1 MPSMPICD
9 TAFEPWDGTHAYRI
23 DGYAEPL
30 YDLELGWACINES
43 NHTVLVITSDN
54 MFQYIPG
61 RVEDG
66 NTFRIVRRSKFRSP
80 VIVDSH
86 DVSNANG
93 AFRNFVYAGRRR
105 DILRVKNGTG
115 YAIRKPHIR
124 RIVNTEKIPRLLDQ
138 QDWYD
143 TLDEVCQID
152 LNTLNFN
159 QPVYV
164 AQINVAIVKV
174 KGEYKSADHVTKGI
188 DHPYIAT
195 CARSLTGKTEGFR
208 ILGTQLT
215 IHWTPPDFH
224 NPYSLW
230 VNVLGKAFEI
240 KPTNGAG
247 APGMLV
253 TFGNNDSVFVPVE
266 DLEKEMW
273 KYNVFPTRESALH
286 WRDPIQKEAYKNDFD
301 QRSYERKS
309 SEETL
314 KGLMAEIKQL
324 QADHANEMKRMVDA
338 HTSEIKQL
346 NELHKAD
353 AERMNKQ
360 HADVIKQLKD
370 DSERRME
377 QHQAEMKRQDDL
389 RRQMQ
394 EEHQAEIKRRNDL
407 HEQTQRDH
415 YAELKR
421 RDEEAKRKHDEL
433 IAEMRRRDEDAKRK
447 HEEFA
452 AEIRRRDEEAK
463 RQREAEEAR
472 RQRNVDI
479 WKAAASI
486 TAAVVGIGMTFFKIL
501 EKASSKK

>member
-1 MPSMPICD
+1 M
-9 TAFEPWDGTHAYRI
+9 
-23 DGYAEPL
+23 
-30 YDLELGWACINES
+30 
-43 NHTVLVITSDN
+43 
-54 MFQYIPG
+54 
-61 RVEDG
+61 
-66 NTFRIVRRSKFRSP
+66 
-80 VIVDSH
+80 
-86 DVSNANG
+86 
-93 AFRNFVYAGRRR
+93 
-105 DILRVKNGTG
+105 
-115 YAIRKPHIR
+115 
-124 RIVNTEKIPRLLDQ
+124 LDQ
-138 QDWYD
+138 EDWYD
-143 TLDEVCQID
+143 TLDEICRID
-152 LNTLNFN
+152 LTALNFN

-195 CARSLTGKTEGFR
+195 CARSLTGKPEGFR

-314 KGLMAEIKQL
+314 KGVMAEMRRM
-324 QADHANEMKRMVDA
+324 ADE
-338 HTSEIKQL
+338 
-346 NELHKAD
+346 HKAVIAQMHEVHRAD
-353 AERMNKQ
+353 AKLRDAQ
-360 HADVIKQLKD
+360 HKAELDQLRDESK
-370 DSERRME
+370 RRME

-389 RRQMQ
+389 RKQIH
-394 EEHQAEIKRRNDL
+394 EEYQADLKRRDDEAKRK
-407 HEQTQRDH
+407 HEEFV
-415 YAELKR
+415 AELRR
-421 RDEEAKRKHDEL
+421 RDEEAKRKHD
-433 IAEMRRRDEDAKRK
+433 
-447 HEEFA
+447 EFA

-472 RQRNVDI
+472 RQRNVDV

>member
-1 MPSMPICD
+1 MSSMPVCD
-9 TAFEPWDGTHAYRI
+9 TPFEPWDGTGTYSI
-23 DGYAEPL
+23 DGYQEPL
-30 YDLELGWACINES
+30 YDLELGWGCINES
-43 NHTVLVITSDN
+43 GHTVLVITSDN

-61 RVEDG
+61 RVEEG

-93 AFRNFVYAGRRR
+93 AFKNFVYDGRRR
-105 DILRVKNGTG
+105 DILGVKNRSG
-115 YAIRKPHIR
+115 YAVRKPHIR
-124 RIVNTEKIPRLLDQ
+124 RITCVERKPRLLDQ
-138 QDWYD
+138 EDWYD
-143 TLDEVCQID
+143 TLDEICRID
-152 LNTLNFN
+152 LTALNFN

-195 CARSLTGKTEGFR
+195 CARSLTGKPEGFR

-314 KGLMAEIKQL
+314 KGVMAEMRRM
-324 QADHANEMKRMVDA
+324 ADE
-338 HTSEIKQL
+338 
-346 NELHKAD
+346 HKD
-353 AERMNKQ
+353 VIERMQETHRAEAKLR
-360 HADVIKQLKD
+360 D
-370 DSERRME
+370 E
-377 QHQAEMKRQDDL
+377 QHRAEMKRQDEL

-394 EEHQAEIKRRNDL
+394 D
-407 HEQTQRDH
+407 DH
-415 YAELKR
+415 LAELKR
-421 RDEEAKRKHDEL
+421 RDEDAKRKHDEL

-472 RQRNVDI
+472 RQRNVDV

-501 EKASSKK
+501 EKVSSKK

>member
-1 MPSMPICD
+1 MSSMPVCD
-9 TAFEPWDGTHAYRI
+9 TPFEPWDGTGTYSI
-23 DGYAEPL
+23 DGYQEPL
-30 YDLELGWACINES
+30 YDLELGWGCINES
-43 NHTVLVITSDN
+43 GHTVLVITSDN

-61 RVEDG
+61 RVEEG
-66 NTFRIVRRSKFRSP
+66 NIFRIVRRSKFRSP

-86 DVSNANG
+86 DISNANG
-93 AFRNFVYAGRRR
+93 AFKNFVYDGRRR
-105 DILRVKNGTG
+105 DILGVKNRSG
-115 YAIRKPHIR
+115 YAVRKPHIR
-124 RIVNTEKIPRLLDQ
+124 RITCVERKPRLLDQ
-138 QDWYD
+138 EDWYD
-143 TLDEVCQID
+143 TLDEICRID
-152 LNTLNFN
+152 LTALNFN

-195 CARSLTGKTEGFR
+195 CARSLTGKPEGFR

-324 QADHANEMKRMVDA
+324 QADHTNEMKRLADA
-338 HTSEIKQL
+338 HASEIKQL
-346 NELHKAD
+346 HELYKTD
-353 AERMNKQ
+353 AERQNKQ
-360 HADVIKQLKD
+360 HAEIVKQLKD

-377 QHQAEMKRQDDL
+377 HHQAEMKRQDEL
-389 RRQMQ
+389 RKQIR
-394 EEHQAEIKRRNDL
+394 EEHQ
-407 HEQTQRDH
+407 
-415 YAELKR
+415 AELKR
-421 RDEEAKRKHDEL
+421 RDEEAKRKHDEF

-447 HEEFA
+447 HDEFT
-452 AEIRRRDEEAK
+452 AELRRRDEEAK

-472 RQRNVDI
+472 RQRNVDV

>member
-1 MPSMPICD
+1 M
-9 TAFEPWDGTHAYRI
+9 
-23 DGYAEPL
+23 
-30 YDLELGWACINES
+30 
-43 NHTVLVITSDN
+43 
-54 MFQYIPG
+54 
-61 RVEDG
+61 
-66 NTFRIVRRSKFRSP
+66 
-80 VIVDSH
+80 
-86 DVSNANG
+86 
-93 AFRNFVYAGRRR
+93 
-105 DILRVKNGTG
+105 
-115 YAIRKPHIR
+115 
-124 RIVNTEKIPRLLDQ
+124 LDQ
-138 QDWYD
+138 EDWYD
-143 TLDEVCQID
+143 TLDEICRID
-152 LNTLNFN
+152 LTALNFN

-195 CARSLTGKTEGFR
+195 CARSLTGKPEGFR

-314 KGLMAEIKQL
+314 KGVMAEMRRM
-324 QADHANEMKRMVDA
+324 ADE
-338 HTSEIKQL
+338 
-346 NELHKAD
+346 HKD
-353 AERMNKQ
+353 IIERMQETHRAEAKLR
-360 HADVIKQLKD
+360 D
-370 DSERRME
+370 E
-377 QHQAEMKRQDDL
+377 QHRAEMKRQDEL

-394 EEHQAEIKRRNDL
+394 D
-407 HEQTQRDH
+407 DH
-415 YAELKR
+415 LAELKR
-421 RDEEAKRKHDEL
+421 RDEDAKRKHDEL

-472 RQRNVDI
+472 RQRNVDV

-501 EKASSKK
+501 EKVSSKK

>member
-1 MPSMPICD
+1 MSSMPVCD
-9 TAFEPWDGTHAYRI
+9 TPFEPWDGTGTYSI
-23 DGYAEPL
+23 DGYQEPL
-30 YDLELGWACINES
+30 YDLELGWGCINES
-43 NHTVLVITSDN
+43 GHTVLVITSDN

-61 RVEDG
+61 RVEEG

-86 DVSNANG
+86 DISNANG
-93 AFRNFVYAGRRR
+93 AFKNFVYDGRRR
-105 DILRVKNGTG
+105 DILGVKNRSG
-115 YAIRKPHIR
+115 YAVRKPHIR
-124 RIVNTEKIPRLLDQ
+124 RITCVERKPRLLDQ
-138 QDWYD
+138 EDWYD
-143 TLDEVCQID
+143 TLDEICRID
-152 LNTLNFN
+152 LTALNFN

-195 CARSLTGKTEGFR
+195 CARSLTGKPEGFR

-314 KGLMAEIKQL
+314 KGVMAEMRRM
-324 QADHANEMKRMVDA
+324 ADE
-338 HTSEIKQL
+338 
-346 NELHKAD
+346 HKD
-353 AERMNKQ
+353 VIERMQETHRAEAKLR
-360 HADVIKQLKD
+360 D
-370 DSERRME
+370 E
-377 QHQAEMKRQDDL
+377 QHRAEMKRQDEL
-389 RRQMQ
+389 RRQLQ
-394 EEHQAEIKRRNDL
+394 D
-407 HEQTQRDH
+407 DH
-415 YAELKR
+415 LAELKR
-421 RDEEAKRKHDEL
+421 RDEDAKRKHDEL

-472 RQRNVDI
+472 RQRNVDV

>member
-1 MPSMPICD
+1 MSSMPVCD
-9 TAFEPWDGTHAYRI
+9 TPFEPWDGTGTYSI
-23 DGYAEPL
+23 DGYQEPL
-30 YDLELGWACINES
+30 YDLELGWGCINES
-43 NHTVLVITSDN
+43 GHTVLVITSDN

-61 RVEDG
+61 RVEEG

-86 DVSNANG
+86 DISNANG
-93 AFRNFVYAGRRR
+93 AFKNFVYDGRRR
-105 DILRVKNGTG
+105 DILGVKNRSG
-115 YAIRKPHIR
+115 YAVRKPHIR
-124 RIVNTEKIPRLLDQ
+124 RITCVERKPRLLDQ
-138 QDWYD
+138 EDWYD
-143 TLDEVCQID
+143 TLDEICRID
-152 LNTLNFN
+152 LTALNFN

-195 CARSLTGKTEGFR
+195 CARSLTGKPEGFR

-314 KGLMAEIKQL
+314 KGVMAEMRRM
-324 QADHANEMKRMVDA
+324 ADE
-338 HTSEIKQL
+338 
-346 NELHKAD
+346 HKD
-353 AERMNKQ
+353 VIERMQETHRAEAKLR
-360 HADVIKQLKD
+360 D
-370 DSERRME
+370 E
-377 QHQAEMKRQDDL
+377 QHRAEMKRQDEL

-394 EEHQAEIKRRNDL
+394 D
-407 HEQTQRDH
+407 DH
-415 YAELKR
+415 LAELKR
-421 RDEEAKRKHDEL
+421 RDEDAKRKHDEL

-472 RQRNVDI
+472 RQRNVDV

-486 TAAVVGIGMTFFKIL
+486 TAAVVGIGMAFFKIL

>member
-1 MPSMPICD
+1 MSSMPVCD
-9 TAFEPWDGTHAYRI
+9 TPFEPWDGTGTYSI
-23 DGYAEPL
+23 DGYQEPL
-30 YDLELGWACINES
+30 YDLELGWGCINES
-43 NHTVLVITSDN
+43 GHTVLVITSDN

-61 RVEDG
+61 RVEEG

-86 DVSNANG
+86 DISNANG
-93 AFRNFVYAGRRR
+93 AFKNFVYDGRRR
-105 DILRVKNGTG
+105 DILGVKNRSG
-115 YAIRKPHIR
+115 YAVRKPHIR
-124 RIVNTEKIPRLLDQ
+124 RITCVERKPRLLDQ
-138 QDWYD
+138 EDWYD
-143 TLDEVCQID
+143 TLDEICRID
-152 LNTLNFN
+152 LTALNFN

-195 CARSLTGKTEGFR
+195 CARSLTGKPEGFR

-314 KGLMAEIKQL
+314 KGVMAEMRRMADEHKDVIERMQETHRAEAKLRDEQHRAEIK
-324 QADHANEMKRMVDA
+324 
-338 HTSEIKQL
+338 
-346 NELHKAD
+346 
-353 AERMNKQ
+353 
-360 HADVIKQLKD
+360 
-370 DSERRME
+370 
-377 QHQAEMKRQDDL
+377 RQDEL

-394 EEHQAEIKRRNDL
+394 D
-407 HEQTQRDH
+407 DH
-415 YAELKR
+415 LAELKR
-421 RDEEAKRKHDEL
+421 RDEDAKRKHDEL

-472 RQRNVDI
+472 RQRNVDV

>member
-1 MPSMPICD
+1 MSSMPVCD
-9 TAFEPWDGTHAYRI
+9 TPFEPWDGTGTYSI
-23 DGYAEPL
+23 DGYQEPL
-30 YDLELGWACINES
+30 YDLELGWGCINES
-43 NHTVLVITSDN
+43 GHTVLVITSDN

-61 RVEDG
+61 RVEEG

-86 DVSNANG
+86 DISNANG
-93 AFRNFVYAGRRR
+93 AFKNFVYDGRRR
-105 DILRVKNGTG
+105 DILGVKNRSG
-115 YAIRKPHIR
+115 YAVRKPHIR
-124 RIVNTEKIPRLLDQ
+124 RITCVERKPRLLDQ
-138 QDWYD
+138 EDWYD
-143 TLDEVCQID
+143 TLDEICRID
-152 LNTLNFN
+152 LTALNFN

-195 CARSLTGKTEGFR
+195 CARSLTGKPEGFR

-314 KGLMAEIKQL
+314 KGVMAEMRRM
-324 QADHANEMKRMVDA
+324 ADE
-338 HTSEIKQL
+338 
-346 NELHKAD
+346 HKAVIAQMHEVHRAD
-353 AERMNKQ
+353 AKLRDAQ
-360 HADVIKQLKD
+360 HKAELDQLRDESK
-370 DSERRME
+370 RRME

-389 RRQMQ
+389 RKQIH
-394 EEHQAEIKRRNDL
+394 EEYQADLKRRDDEAKRK
-407 HEQTQRDH
+407 HEEFV
-415 YAELKR
+415 AELRR
-421 RDEEAKRKHDEL
+421 RDEEAKRKHD
-433 IAEMRRRDEDAKRK
+433 
-447 HEEFA
+447 EFA

-472 RQRNVDI
+472 RQRNVDV

>member
-1 MPSMPICD
+1 MSSMPVCD
-9 TAFEPWDGTHAYRI
+9 TPFEPWDGTGTYSI
-23 DGYAEPL
+23 DGYQEPL
-30 YDLELGWACINES
+30 YDLELGWGCINES
-43 NHTVLVITSDN
+43 GHTVLVITSDN

-61 RVEDG
+61 RVEEG

-86 DVSNANG
+86 DISNANG
-93 AFRNFVYAGRRR
+93 AFKNFVYDGRRR
-105 DILRVKNGTG
+105 DILGVKNRSG
-115 YAIRKPHIR
+115 YAVRKPHIR
-124 RIVNTEKIPRLLDQ
+124 RITCVERKPRLLDQ
-138 QDWYD
+138 EDWYD
-143 TLDEVCQID
+143 TLDEICRID
-152 LNTLNFN
+152 LTALNFN

-195 CARSLTGKTEGFR
+195 CARSLTGKPEGFR

-314 KGLMAEIKQL
+314 KGVMAEMRRM
-324 QADHANEMKRMVDA
+324 ADE
-338 HTSEIKQL
+338 
-346 NELHKAD
+346 HKD
-353 AERMNKQ
+353 VIERMQETHRAEAKLR
-360 HADVIKQLKD
+360 D
-370 DSERRME
+370 E
-377 QHQAEMKRQDDL
+377 QHRAEMKRQDEL

-394 EEHQAEIKRRNDL
+394 D
-407 HEQTQRDH
+407 DH
-415 YAELKR
+415 LAELKR
-421 RDEEAKRKHDEL
+421 RDEDAKRKHEEL

-472 RQRNVDI
+472 RQRNVDV

>member
-1 MPSMPICD
+1 MSSMPVCD
-9 TAFEPWDGTHAYRI
+9 TPFEPWDGTGTYSI
-23 DGYAEPL
+23 DGYQEPL
-30 YDLELGWACINES
+30 YDLELGWGCINES
-43 NHTVLVITSDN
+43 GHTVLVITSDN

-61 RVEDG
+61 RVEEG

-86 DVSNANG
+86 DISNANG
-93 AFRNFVYAGRRR
+93 AFKNFVYDGRRR
-105 DILRVKNGTG
+105 DILGVKNRSG
-115 YAIRKPHIR
+115 YAVRKPHIR
-124 RIVNTEKIPRLLDQ
+124 RITCVERKPRLLDQ
-138 QDWYD
+138 EDWYD
-143 TLDEVCQID
+143 TLDEICRID
-152 LNTLNFN
+152 LTALNFN

-195 CARSLTGKTEGFR
+195 CARSLTGKPEGFR

-314 KGLMAEIKQL
+314 KGVMAEMRRM
-324 QADHANEMKRMVDA
+324 ADE
-338 HTSEIKQL
+338 
-346 NELHKAD
+346 HKD
-353 AERMNKQ
+353 IIERMQETHRAEAKLR
-360 HADVIKQLKD
+360 D
-370 DSERRME
+370 E
-377 QHQAEMKRQDDL
+377 QHRAEMKRQDEL

-394 EEHQAEIKRRNDL
+394 D
-407 HEQTQRDH
+407 DH
-415 YAELKR
+415 LAELKR
-421 RDEEAKRKHDEL
+421 RDEDAKRKHDEL

-472 RQRNVDI
+472 RQRNVDV

-501 EKASSKK
+501 EKVSSKK

>member
-1 MPSMPICD
+1 MSSMPVCD
-9 TAFEPWDGTHAYRI
+9 TPFEPWDGTGTYSI
-23 DGYAEPL
+23 DGYQEPL
-30 YDLELGWACINES
+30 YDLELGWGCINES
-43 NHTVLVITSDN
+43 GHTVLVITSDN

-61 RVEDG
+61 RVEEG

-86 DVSNANG
+86 DISNANG
-93 AFRNFVYAGRRR
+93 AFKNFVYDGRRR
-105 DILRVKNGTG
+105 DILGVKNRSG
-115 YAIRKPHIR
+115 YAVRKPHIR
-124 RIVNTEKIPRLLDQ
+124 RITCVERKPRLLDQ
-138 QDWYD
+138 EDWYD
-143 TLDEVCQID
+143 TLDEICRID
-152 LNTLNFN
+152 LTALNFN

-195 CARSLTGKTEGFR
+195 CARSLTGKPEGFR

-314 KGLMAEIKQL
+314 KGVMAEMRRM
-324 QADHANEMKRMVDA
+324 ADE
-338 HTSEIKQL
+338 
-346 NELHKAD
+346 HKD
-353 AERMNKQ
+353 VIERMQETHRAEAKLR
-360 HADVIKQLKD
+360 D
-370 DSERRME
+370 E
-377 QHQAEMKRQDDL
+377 QHRAEMKRQDEL

-394 EEHQAEIKRRNDL
+394 D
-407 HEQTQRDH
+407 DH
-415 YAELKR
+415 LAELKR
-421 RDEEAKRKHDEL
+421 RDEDAKRKHDEL

-472 RQRNVDI
+472 RQRNVDV

>member
-43 NHTVLVITSDN
+43 GHTVLVITSDN

-124 RIVNTEKIPRLLDQ
+124 RIVNAEKMPRLLDQ

-143 TLDEVCQID
+143 TLDEICQID

-159 QPVYV
+159 QPAYV

-253 TFGNNDSVFVPVE
+253 TFGNNDSIFVPVE
-266 DLEKEMW
+266 
-273 KYNVFPTRESALH
+273 
-286 WRDPIQKEAYKNDFD
+286 
-301 QRSYERKS
+301 
-309 SEETL
+309 
-314 KGLMAEIKQL
+314 
-324 QADHANEMKRMVDA
+324 
-338 HTSEIKQL
+338 
-346 NELHKAD
+346 
-353 AERMNKQ
+353 
-360 HADVIKQLKD
+360 
-370 DSERRME
+370 
-377 QHQAEMKRQDDL
+377 
-389 RRQMQ
+389 
-394 EEHQAEIKRRNDL
+394 
-407 HEQTQRDH
+407 
-415 YAELKR
+415 
-421 RDEEAKRKHDEL
+421 
-433 IAEMRRRDEDAKRK
+433 
-447 HEEFA
+447 
-452 AEIRRRDEEAK
+452 
-463 RQREAEEAR
+463 
-472 RQRNVDI
+472 
-479 WKAAASI
+479 
-486 TAAVVGIGMTFFKIL
+486 
-501 EKASSKK
+501 

>member
-43 NHTVLVITSDN
+43 SHTVLVITSDN

-115 YAIRKPHIR
+115 YAIRKPHIS
-124 RIVNTEKIPRLLDQ
+124 RIVNTEKMPRLLDQ

-143 TLDEVCQID
+143 TLDEICQID

-314 KGLMAEIKQL
+314 KGVMAEMRRM
-324 QADHANEMKRMVDA
+324 ADE
-338 HTSEIKQL
+338 
-346 NELHKAD
+346 HKAVIAQMHEAHRAD
-353 AERMNKQ
+353 AKLRDEQ
-360 HADVIKQLKD
+360 HKAELDQLKD
-370 DSERRME
+370 EQKRRME

-389 RRQMQ
+389 RRQIH
-394 EEHQAEIKRRNDL
+394 EDYQAD
-407 HEQTQRDH
+407 
-415 YAELKR
+415 LKR
-421 RDEEAKRKHDEL
+421 RDEEAKRKHEEFVAEL
-433 IAEMRRRDEDAKRK
+433 RRRDEESKRK
-447 HEEFA
+447 HDEFA

-472 RQRNVDI
+472 RQRNVDV